1 MLKTD
6 CYHNFIE
13 NYYGKKACVLTMDSF
28 ISPVFT
34 KKDCQQLINEM
45 VMNDAF
51 EWTINGTTTSPIN
64 KFIQIDINNFKS
76 LTNNFYFD
84 SSEEKYINFSGHNCH
99 QYSQKL
105 QIKSSQFLYPIFR
118 IHGIPSNGVNIFI
131 FGGNYRKTPA
141 GLHSDVCDVFL
152 FPIVG
157 HKKLFTWAS
166 DMLDKKNPKYINGK
180 INARR
185 LPTVDYSEHV
195 NSSTLLEA
203 QEGEAIYFPAG
214 TWHINDYGKMTS
226 TISIGISIFRNA
238 DVNMLIVPILKSQSF
253 DDFFKHED
261 MNKVKLI
268 NYLIKEIKL
277 NLLKKQS
284 SYGFITYINK
294 EINLTKITR
303 GLQLVKETSF
313 DIYSVK
319 SDEYLYLI
327 SNGRIIRTLFNKNL
341 TEFIHKINSV
351 KKFTLDDT
359 IIEYKDIIKW
369 LLSTGILKFC

>member
-1 MLKTD
+1 
-6 CYHNFIE
+6 
-13 NYYGKKACVLTMDSF
+13 
-28 ISPVFT
+28 
-34 KKDCQQLINEM
+34 
-45 VMNDAF
+45 
-51 EWTINGTTTSPIN
+51 
-64 KFIQIDINNFKS
+64 
-76 LTNNFYFD
+76 
-84 SSEEKYINFSGHNCH
+84 
-99 QYSQKL
+99 
-105 QIKSSQFLYPIFR
+105 
-118 IHGIPSNGVNIFI
+118 
-131 FGGNYRKTPA
+131 
-141 GLHSDVCDVFL
+141 
-152 FPIVG
+152 
-157 HKKLFTWAS
+157 
-166 DMLDKKNPKYINGK
+166 
-180 INARR
+180 
-185 LPTVDYSEHV
+185 
-195 NSSTLLEA
+195 
-203 QEGEAIYFPAG
+203 
-214 TWHINDYGKMTS
+214 MTS